1 MPSGLRI
8 CQSDW
13 PWPSVPWHVAQV
25 AAKISC
31 PVLGGGVGV
40 GPSMLGGE
48 EQATTKARET
58 IRNAIARANRRIVI
72 PKCITYSMVNGNRRW
87 SKIGV

>member
-13 PWPSVPWHVAQV
+13 PWPSAPWHVAQV

-31 PVLGGGVGV
+31 PVGGAGVGV

-58 IRNAIARANRRIVI
+58 FRNAIARANRRIVI
-72 PKCITYSMVNGNRRW
+72 P
-87 SKIGV
+87 

>member
-13 PWPSVPWHVAQV
+13 PCPSAPWHVAQV

-31 PVLGGGVGV
+31 PVGGGGVEV

-48 EQATTKARET
+48 EQAATKARVT
-58 IRNAIARANRRIVI
+58 TRNATPRANRRIVI
-72 PKCITYSMVNGNRRW
+72 P
-87 SKIGV
+87 

>member
-1 MPSGLRI
+1 MPSDLRI

-13 PWPSVPWHVAQV
+13 PWPPAPWHVAQV

-31 PVLGGGVGV
+31 PVGGAGVGV

-48 EQATTKARET
+48 EQAATKARVT
-58 IRNAIARANRRIVI
+58 IRNATPQLNRRIVI
-72 PKCITYSMVNGNRRW
+72 P
-87 SKIGV
+87 